1 MIGSI
6 LLTAAFLAALAST
19 VLYIFNYRGVSGT
32 LNPARISYHVSTI
45 LVIVASALLMQAIL
59 THQYQYAYVYS
70 YSGSGLPFGLLM
82 STFYAGQEGSFMMWT
97 LFTAI
102 VGLFLL
108 SYSSK
113 RGDLEPRVMAVFG
126 LSQVFL
132 LAMVSP
138 LLKNPFAYI
147 YAQDQMLAIEHI
159 NPIYYGKEFLL
170 PFLRERVDNGAQ
182 ILIMGPGLFSA
193 LQKAGI
199 SVNDFIIQGKGL
211 NPLLQNFW
219 MQIHP
224 PFLFVG
230 FALSTVPFAFAVS
243 ALIKN
248 EYKEWIK
255 QALPWTLAGA
265 MVLGFAIMLG
275 GYWAYSI
282 LGWGGYW
289 GWDPVENSS
298 LVPWLIG
305 AAALH
310 TMLVQKK
317 TQANGPAKLIKTNL
331 LLNMFVYLFVIYS
344 TFLTRSGILGDA
356 SVHSFTDP
364 GKAVYMF
371 LVIYMITFLAI
382 GIGFVAYRWKSL
394 EVESSLS
401 ENPLNRE
408 LALFTGA
415 VALIAAAIIIIA
427 GTSAPI
433 FGSAVE
439 ISFYGELTMPIAII
453 IGLLNGGSLL
463 LKWKQTDGKDLL
475 KKSLYSAGA
484 ALAFTVLMSFVL
496 DLTFMY
502 MLLTYSAAF
511 ALFVNV
517 EIGYK
522 IIKGKKLMLG
532 AYVAHTGIALFLLGV
547 VATSNFTEDKTV
559 DLEKGKPT
567 QAFGYTLTFT
577 GIEPFADNSRY
588 RFHVQVKD
596 GDNVSTVSPVM
607 FENKDNNS
615 LMREPDIFS
624 QLTRDFYIAPVGYDD
639 PSAAAEA
646 TIQKGQSIEYQ
657 GAKIAFE
664 NFEFDQAAL
673 KSMQSGTGGEMKI
686 GAKLHVDY
694 NGKHYDATPVMQVVN
709 GERTYTKADVP
720 DANLSIELTG
730 LDASGVVTLAF
741 AKMDGQPVMP
751 PKETLSIHA
760 SVKPFVNLVW
770 AGVIFTAVGFLITVV
785 RRTKESRA

>member
-6 LLTAAFLAALAST
+6 LLTAAFLAAAAST
-19 VLYIFNYRGVSGT
+19 VLYIFNYRGVSNT

-45 LVIVASALLMQAIL
+45 LVIVASALLLHAIL
-59 THQYQYAYVYS
+59 THQYQYGYVYS

-82 STFYAGQEGSFMMWT
+82 STFYAGQEGSFMLWV

-108 SYSSK
+108 GYTSK

-147 YAQDQMLAIEHI
+147 YAQDVYIAMAHI
-159 NPIYYGKEFLL
+159 NPLHQGAAFLNG
-170 PFLRERVDNGAQ
+170 FIFSDQTNGAAFVK
-182 ILIMGPGLFSA
+182 MGPDLYAA
-193 LQKAGI
+193 LQGAGVA
-199 SVNDFIIQGKGL
+199 VNDFIVQGKGL

-230 FALSTVPFAFAVS
+230 FALAAVPFAFAVS

-265 MVLGFAIMLG
+265 MILGFAIMLG

-317 TQANGPAKLIKTNL
+317 TQTNGPAKLVKTNL

-344 TFLTRSGILGDA
+344 TFLTRSGLLGDA

-364 GKAVYMF
+364 GKAVYLF
-371 LVIYMITFLAI
+371 LVIYMSSFLLI
-382 GIGFVAYRWKSL
+382 GLGFMAYRWKSL
-394 EVESSLS
+394 EVETSLS
-401 ENPLNRE
+401 NSPLNRE

-415 VALIAAAIIIIA
+415 VALIASAIIIIA

-463 LKWKQTDGKDLL
+463 LKWKQTDAKDML
-475 KKSLYSAGA
+475 KKSLYAVAG
-484 ALAFTVLMSFVL
+484 ALAFTVLMSFIL
-496 DLTFMY
+496 DLTIMY

-511 ALFVNV
+511 ALFVNL

-532 AYVAHTGIALFLLGV
+532 AYVAHIGIALFLLGV

-559 DLEKGKPT
+559 DLVKGQPT
-567 QAFGYTLTFT
+567 EAYGYTLTFT
-577 GIEPFADNSRY
+577 GYEPFADNSRY
-588 RFHVQVKD
+588 RFHVQIKD

-607 FENKDNNS
+607 FFSEFNNS
-615 LMREPDIFS
+615 LMREPDIFK
-624 QLTRDFYIAPVGYDD
+624 QLTEDFYITPVSYDD
-639 PSAAAEA
+639 QGGQPTASL
-646 TIQKGQSIEYQ
+646 QKGQSIEFQ

-664 NFEFDQAAL
+664 EFEFDQAAMQ
-673 KSMQSGTGGEMKI
+673 SMQSGSGGEMKI
-686 GAKLHVDY
+686 GAKLHIDY
-694 NGKHYDATPVMQVVN
+694 NGQHYDATPVMTVVN
-709 GERTYTKADVP
+709 GERAYTKASVP
-720 DANLSIELTG
+720 EANLSIELTG
-730 LDASGVVTLAF
+730 LDASGVISLAF
-741 AKMDGQPVMP
+741 AKLDGAQTLPR
-751 PKETLSIHA
+751 KETLSIHA
-760 SVKPFVNLVW
+760 SVKPYVNLVW
-770 AGVIFTAVGFLITVV
+770 AGVIFTAAGFLISVV
-785 RRTKESRA
+785 RRTKESQS